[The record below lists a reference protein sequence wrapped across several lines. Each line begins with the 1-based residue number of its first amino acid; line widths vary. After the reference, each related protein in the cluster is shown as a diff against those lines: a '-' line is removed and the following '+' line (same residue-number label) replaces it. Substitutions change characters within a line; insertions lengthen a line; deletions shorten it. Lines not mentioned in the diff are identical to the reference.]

1 MNEKTNESVTQWNR
15 NDEDSRIR
23 GMRMTRGLRGM
34 TAFFLDPKSLA
45 IPRKYFLFFSLLFV
59 LNEIER
65 VIL

>member
-23 GMRMTRGLRGM
+23 GMRMTRGM